1 MTTAA
6 RRYRIREVMKQL
18 FFIAV
23 ALILITNST
32 LPQCE
37 ISVGKGESAKEWNE
51 NFTRNGPGWTGADT
65 TVSVELPNGDSAFF
79 FSDSYIAEDPAKP
92 GDGSVYTN
100 DNGLRLR
107 KPNCL
112 PPICGPAPEVIHYVY
127 NSVVIRSKDGKTMRT
142 LTGPKDKNGYSTSF
156 FKPKSDSPNHMYW
169 LGDPIIVDVAG
180 KKKIWM
186 FLNEWNVARPYDKS
200 FWIRYRAQAIAQMD
214 AETLA
219 IEKIVDLKNKF
230 DEAVWGISLWLS
242 DRNELYIYGMRNEG
256 DIKTET
262 KSSLSI
268 ADKYKK
274 LYIAKVDASKGLEF
288 TVDLKNWTAW
298 DGKEFSKDLNSRKS
312 IIPET
317 DSISDELT
325 VRRLNING
333 KATFVIVSFDTS
345 VGYSEW
351 KDLYLYSACEP
362 QGPFT
367 TKHQFFRT
375 PTAGQ
380 TKLPGMTGSQSL
392 QSGLSVYN
400 PHMHP
405 QFIENGKML
414 VSYNS
419 NLPFGSKPGDSIY
432 ADFYRPR
439 FVWVPIEGLQR

>member
-6 RRYRIREVMKQL
+6 RRYRIKEVMKQL
-18 FFIAV
+18 FFSAV
-23 ALILITNST
+23 ALVLITNST

-298 DGKEFSKDLNSRKS
+298 DGKKFSKDLNSRKS

-333 KATFVIVSFDTS
+333 KPTFVIVSFDTS

>member
-1 MTTAA
+1 
-6 RRYRIREVMKQL
+6 MKQL
-18 FFIAV
+18 VYLGLVFVFLTQAIF
-23 ALILITNST
+23 
-32 LPQCE
+32 PQCE
-37 ISVGKGESAKEWNE
+37 ISVGNGESAKEWNDI
-51 NFTRNGPGWTGADT
+51 FTRNGPGWTGGDT
-65 TVSVELPNGDSAFF
+65 TVSIELPNGDSAFF

-92 GDGSVYTN
+92 GDGAVYTN

-112 PPICGPAPEVIHYVY
+112 PPFCGPAPEVIHYVY

-142 LTGPKDKNGYSTSF
+142 LTGPKDKNGYSTAY
-156 FKPKSDSPNHMYW
+156 FKPKSDDPHHMYW
-169 LGDPIIVDVAG
+169 LGDPFFVTVDG

-186 FLNEWNVARPYDKS
+186 FLNEWDVARPFDKS
-200 FWIRYRAQAIAQMD
+200 FWIKYRAQAVAQMD
-214 AETLA
+214 ADTLV
-219 IEKIVDLKNKF
+219 IEKIVDLKNKN
-230 DEAVWGISLWLS
+230 DDAVWGISLWVN
-242 DRNELYIYGMRNEG
+242 DKNELYIYGMRNEG
-256 DIKTET
+256 DIKAARPST
-262 KSSLSI
+262 LGM
-268 ADKYKK
+268 ANKYKK
-274 LYIAKVDASKGLEF
+274 LYLAKVDASKGLENA
-288 TVDLKNWTAW
+288 VDLRNWTAW
-298 DGKEFSKDLNSRKS
+298 DSKAFSKDLNKRKPL
-312 IIPET
+312 IPEK

-333 KATFVIVSFDTS
+333 KPTFVIVTFDTS
-345 VGYSEW
+345 VGYADW

-367 TKHQFFRT
+367 TKHHFYTT
-375 PTAGQ
+375 PTAGM
-380 TKLPGMTGSQSL
+380 TKLPGMADGQSL

-439 FVWVPIEGLQR
+439 FVWVPIAGLQK